1 MKMRLVQ
8 ALLLMVVI
16 LALVNV
22 ASTATSWTTPG
33 PHGLNLNGKMFTL
46 SLNRGGISFFPP
58 SWPSTPS
65 STTSP
70 YYSTTKRSYSTTKH
84 PYTTTR
90 HHHTT
95 TKRSYSTTKHP
106 YTTTRHHHTTTK
118 RSYST
123 TKHPY
128 TTTRHHHTTT
138 KRSYS
143 TTKHPYTTTRHH
155 HTTTKRSYST
165 TTTRPHTTTTRSY
178 STTNYPNTTTTRP
191 HTTTTHPHTTT
202 KRSYSTTKHPYTT
215 TRHHHTTTKR
225 SYSTTKH
232 PATTTRHHHTT
243 TKRSYS
249 TTTKRSYST
258 TTMRPHTTT
267 MHSYSTTN
275 YPNTP
280 TTRPHTTTT
289 HSYSTTNYPNTTTTR
304 PHTTTTRPHTTTTT
318 APSVRGVSVCLRYL
332 TDFGQTSNPRIFTLS
347 PSGTPLQVNVN
358 QFGYYT
364 LKLQPYDPY
373 GYNTLYM
380 KPSIKLWSN
389 IGPDIWSRVCF
400 TLDSMKNVAQVF
412 SGSNISI
419 RMVLPYQ
426 YVWSGEPVIEF
437 PGFDGQLT
445 DVQMWDYPLSY
456 REVFKYMNNGVYG
469 PYRGSV
475 LTWSSINYTPRGN
488 TLLEDVYEW
497 QTKQQIS
504 GRRRGRRPKGGRKN
518 RKFVNVVEREEGV
531 RNLL

>member
-90 HHHTT
+90 HHHPTTKRSYSTTKRSYSTTKHPYTTTRHHHPTTRHHHPTTKRSYSTTKHPYTTTRHHHPT

-106 YTTTRHHHTTTK
+106 YTTTRHHHTTPK
-118 RSYST
+118 RPHT
-123 TKHPY
+123 TTTRPHTTTTRPH
-128 TTTRHHHTTT
+128 TTTRHHHPTT

-143 TTKHPYTTTRHH
+143 TTKHPYTTT
-155 HTTTKRSYST
+155 
-165 TTTRPHTTTTRSY
+165 TR
-178 STTNYPNTTTTRP
+178 PNTTTTRP
-191 HTTTTHPHTTT
+191 HTTTT
-202 KRSYSTTKHPYTT
+202 R
-215 TRHHHTTTKR
+215 
-225 SYSTTKH
+225 
-232 PATTTRHHHTT
+232 
-243 TKRSYS
+243 
-249 TTTKRSYST
+249 
-258 TTMRPHTTT
+258 
-267 MHSYSTTN
+267 
-275 YPNTP
+275 
-280 TTRPHTTTT
+280 
-289 HSYSTTNYPNTTTTR
+289 PNTTTTR
-304 PHTTTTRPHTTTTT
+304 PHTTTTRPHTTTT

-332 TDFGQTSNPRIFTLS
+332 TNTVENRLFTVS
-347 PSGTPLQVNVN
+347 PSRMPLQVTVN
-358 QFGYYT
+358 QLGYYT
-364 LKLQPYDPY
+364 LRFNSY

-380 KPSIKLWSN
+380 KPSIRFWSN

-400 TLDSMKNVAQVF
+400 TLDSMKNVAQAF

-419 RMVLPYQ
+419 RMLLPYQ

-469 PYRGSV
+469 PHHGSV
-475 LTWSSINYTPRGN
+475 LTWSSINYTPSGN

-497 QTKQQIS
+497 EAKQQIS

-518 RKFVNVVEREEGV
+518 RKFVNVVEREEGI
-531 RNLL
+531 RDLL